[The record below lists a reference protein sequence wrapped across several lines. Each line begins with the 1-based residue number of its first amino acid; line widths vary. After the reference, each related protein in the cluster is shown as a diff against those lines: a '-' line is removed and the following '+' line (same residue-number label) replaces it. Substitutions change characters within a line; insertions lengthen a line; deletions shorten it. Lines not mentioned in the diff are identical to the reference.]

1 MHGVFEDLLRG
12 GQLHDPSQ
20 VHDRDAVRNVLHHG
34 QVMGNE
40 DVGQFQLF
48 LEPHQQIENLGLDGH
63 IQRRDRLVADHHLRV
78 DQQGAGDPDPLPLA
92 PRKLMGIAIHV
103 LRAHVHR
110 LQDVGNECT
119 LIRLVDY
126 PEMPERVGQRLI
138 NCKRG
143 VQGGIGVL
151 KNDLDAAMQD
161 LFVLPV
167 QVPQVLFT
175 AVLGAEIVHH
185 RSISSLDQLDD
196 GFAQCGL
203 TAAGLPYQP
212 QSLPLVDVQVH
223 VVDRLHMVPDL
234 VEKPAPNWEKGLH
247 PPQLQ
252 QHFFLAHTASTSS
265 LCPA

>member
-1 MHGVFEDLLRG
+1 MRRCRTC
-12 GQLHDPSQ
+12 SSS
-20 VHDRDAVRNVLHHG
+20 
-34 QVMGNE
+34 
-40 DVGQFQLF
+40 LF
-48 LEPHQQIENLGLDGH
+48 S
-63 IQRRDRLVADHHLRV
+63 A
-78 DQQGAGDPDPLPLA
+78 AGPF
-92 PRKLMGIAIHV
+92 
-103 LRAHVHR
+103 
-110 LQDVGNECT
+110 
-119 LIRLVDY
+119 Y
-126 PEMPERVGQRLI
+126 
-138 NCKRG
+138 
-143 VQGGIGVL
+143 
-151 KNDLDAAMQD
+151 
-161 LFVLPV
+161 
-167 QVPQVLFT
+167 

-234 VEKPAPNWEKGLH
+234 VEKTAPNWEKGLH